1 MAGLLGFLVHVVSE
15 LRTPVEERNGRRRV
29 WGRVT
34 RDLLTVYKQYACSK
48 NRLPT
53 CRLREAFNSLHLFPS
68 NSQVYEMVQCAVEC
82 GSPCELDNISFGE
95 FCVLVS
101 ELQTYYLRK
110 PVTPQPRSMYRERSS
125 SSPCKRWQHRVFLG
139 GSCNP
144 TSWRQDTAI
153 PFFKQ
158 HGITFYNPQVQSWRE
173 ELVELEARAKQG
185 ADILFFVIDNQTRA
199 ITSMIET
206 AYLVATRRQVIAII
220 HEYDKNIKICGEEV
234 PNSEVKD
241 LLRGRQIL
249 VDLVERN
256 SIPVFTSLNT
266 ALTCTQTALDKGLKI
281 EELIVD
287 DGVQPVLY
295 GYLKVGTALLQMR
308 EAFNS
313 MDSTGSCHISAKDVC
328 LAYKSC
334 TGGQILD
341 LEWLSN
347 HRNRSHDDQYN
358 FEAFCCIVV
367 EYQRKSKPFIEK
379 LIQLF
384 RCLLQKL
391 TNHSIALNCSNV
403 QEGRDIYLGGSC
415 GDSNWRER
423 IAVPLLRKHGLSYAN
438 PFVNDWEQRLIPI
451 QVAIREKCRLLLYII
466 SDRTRSISSMIEAGY
481 YIGKGCKVVL
491 CVKELPDDVT
501 VGKEALS
508 ECAVKD
514 YQRGRAYLI
523 DLASREG
530 VHLFDDVTEAVICA
544 INYLKDGHM

>member
-1 MAGLLGFLVHVVSE
+1 MAGLLGFLAQVMSE
-15 LRTPVEERNGRRRV
+15 MWAPVEELNGRRRI

-34 RDLLTVYKQYACSK
+34 RDLLTVYNQYACCE

-53 CRLREAFNSLHLFPS
+53 CRLRETFNSLNLFPS
-68 NSQVYEMVQCAVEC
+68 NSQVYEMVQCAMEY
-82 GSPCELDNISFGE
+82 GSPCEADNITFGE

-101 ELQTYYLRK
+101 ELQAYYLRK
-110 PVTPQPRSMYRERSS
+110 PVTPQPRSMYRERST

-173 ELVELEARAKQG
+173 ELVELEARAKQR

-220 HEYDKNIKICGEEV
+220 HEYDKNMKICGEEV
-234 PNSEVKD
+234 SKSEVMD
-241 LLRGRQIL
+241 LLRARLIL

-256 SIPVFTSLNT
+256 SIPVFTNMET
-266 ALTCTQTALDKGLKI
+266 ALRCTRTVLDKGLKV
-281 EELIVD
+281 ENLIVE

-295 GYLKVGTALLQMR
+295 GYLKVGTALLHMR

-313 MDSTGSCHISAKDVC
+313 MDSTESGYITAKDVC

-334 TGGQILD
+334 MGGQILD
-341 LEWLSN
+341 LEWLRN
-347 HRNRSHDDQYN
+347 HRNKSSDDKYS
-358 FEAFCCIVV
+358 FEDFCCIVA
-367 EYQRKSKPFIEK
+367 EYQKRNKSLLEK
-379 LIQLF
+379 LLQLT
-384 RCLLQKL
+384 RCFFHKF
-391 TNHSIALNCSNV
+391 TNHSIAPNCNNI
-403 QEGRDIYLGGSC
+403 QECRDIYLGGSC
-415 GDSNWRER
+415 GDSNWREK

-438 PFVNDWEQRLIPI
+438 PFINDWEQRLIPI

-481 YIGKGCKVVL
+481 YIGKGCKVIL
-491 CVKELPDDVT
+491 CVKELSNDVT
-501 VGKEALS
+501 VGKEPLT
-508 ECAVKD
+508 ECAMKD

-530 VHLFDDVTEAVICA
+530 IQLFDDITEAVLCA
-544 INYLKDGHM
+544 INYLRESQT